1 MRKLRHLLLGPL
13 LGLAALRAN
22 ADELVMAPERFLSH
36 AFRDEAPSEQA
47 IWLDAPLQSRLR
59 PILRHAY
66 PQARLRYWRAGRRS
80 AWILEETGKE
90 FPVTAGFVVDG
101 GRIERANLLIYRESR
116 GGEIRFPSFLN
127 QFAGQHLDGS
137 DQLAPDVDGI
147 SGATLS
153 VDAMRR
159 MARAA
164 LALAAA
170 ADAKP

>member
-1 MRKLRHLLLGPL
+1 MRELRRPLLALLLCVS
-13 LGLAALRAN
+13 AATAS
-22 ADELVMAPERFLSH
+22 AEELVMAPERFLAH
-36 AFRDEAPSEQA
+36 AFREQTPSEQI

-66 PQARLRYWRAGRRS
+66 PQARLRYWRAGARS
-80 AWILEETGKE
+80 AWVLDEIGKE
-90 FPVTAGFVVDG
+90 FPVTAGFVVNAG
-101 GRIERANLLIYRESR
+101 KIERANLLIYRESR

-127 QFAGQHLDGS
+127 QFAGQHLDSG

>member
-1 MRKLRHLLLGPL
+1 MPGLRCQHVALLLA
-13 LGLAALRAN
+13 LATFSAGA
-22 ADELVMAPERFLSH
+22 EEQVMAPEAFLAR
-36 AFRDEAPSEQA
+36 AFHDEKPAEEV

-66 PQARLRYWRAGRRS
+66 PRARLSYWRSGRRS
-80 AWILEETGKE
+80 AWVLDEIGKE
-90 FPVTAGFVVDG
+90 FPITAGFVVQA
-101 GRIERANLLIYRESR
+101 GRIERANLLVYRESR
-116 GGEIRFPSFLN
+116 GGEIRFPSFLK
-127 QFAGQHLDGS
+127 QFAGQRLDNG
-137 DQLAPDVDGI
+137 DQLSPDVDGV

-170 ADAKP
+170 ADAKL